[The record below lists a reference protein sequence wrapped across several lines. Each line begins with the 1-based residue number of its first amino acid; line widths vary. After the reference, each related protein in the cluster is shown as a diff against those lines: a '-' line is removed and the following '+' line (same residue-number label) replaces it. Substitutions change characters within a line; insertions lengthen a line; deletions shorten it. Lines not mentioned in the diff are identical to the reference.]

1 MRESFIKIR
10 NSRNMAVG
18 HTVIYVLVA
27 TCTLVSFIGGTGMS
41 LSAMIGILAAA
52 FLMIFL
58 DTQAFRQQIRFTEH
72 GKSGVI
78 YHMIRLVLACA
89 AFYLMSTEY
98 ERILMILV
106 IALFA
111 VEAVLYVP
119 FDETINR
126 VVTYLIMVALFI
138 VTFGLYFLSV
148 SRQYYDTHNKA
159 DLPAPISVQILTFG
173 IILMVTVILVGEVL
187 AALWNCFEKKIF
199 AQSRDVENLEEL
211 NKSLFEH
218 QEEIKKIN
226 EVLGRQKID
235 LQFANKKINRA
246 HDEMSLQNEV
256 ASIITASLG
265 GNEMLKNVAKTMRIR
280 LDMDLVMIISEPD
293 NSILAP
299 GEEPHG
305 RYVAISGNMG
315 KEFEDAVLKS
325 VRETEMKELMRLN
338 KTFMQN
344 LLMEA
349 VKFFEFLDEEQEL
362 PSMIFIPIIKQS
374 ERLGTLIVGKNKENA
389 FMDGR
394 NFYENIAS
402 QLSIGI
408 SNARLYAKMNDMAIR
423 DGLTRIY
430 NRGHLQELLNNYLS
444 DAMTKKIPV
453 TLALFDI
460 DKFKLVNDNY
470 GHQCGDEVIRHVA
483 HLLNRGAI
491 SYGGIAG
498 RYGGEEFV
506 IAFLGKSVDETFKIV
521 EEIHNEIR
529 NREVHYDNRVIHVT
543 ASAGIASYPETCTNP
558 SELLTR
564 ADWAMYNSKKNGRDK
579 ITIDSDK
586 IEAMM

>member
-1 MRESFIKIR
+1 MRENFIKIR

-18 HTVIYVLVA
+18 HILIYSLIA
-27 TCTLVSFIGGTGMS
+27 ACSLVSFIGGTGMS
-41 LSAMIGILAAA
+41 LPALISILAVA

-58 DTQAFRQQIRFTEH
+58 DTQAYRQQIHFTER

-78 YHMIRLVLACA
+78 YHMLRLVLACA
-89 AFYLMSTEY
+89 AFYVMTTEY
-98 ERILMILV
+98 ERILMIVV
-106 IALFA
+106 IFLFA

-138 VTFGLYFLSV
+138 VTFVLYFLTV
-148 SRQYYDTHNKA
+148 SRQYYNTHNKM
-159 DLPAPISVQILTFG
+159 DLPAAISVQILTFG
-173 IILMVTVILVGEVL
+173 IILMVTVILMGEVL

-199 AQSRDVENLEEL
+199 AQNRDVENLNEL

-246 HDEMSLQNEV
+246 HDEMSVQNEV

-265 GNEMLKNVAKTMRIR
+265 RDEMLQNVTKIMRIR

-293 NSILAP
+293 NSLLAP
-299 GEEPHG
+299 GEEPQG

-315 KEFEDAVLKS
+315 KAFEEAIMKS

-430 NRGHLQELLNNYLS
+430 NRGHLQELLSNYLS
-444 DAMTKKIPV
+444 DAMIKKIPV

-483 HLLNRGAI
+483 HLLNKGAI

-506 IAFLGKSVDETFKIV
+506 IAFLGKSVEETFKIV

-579 ITIDSDK
+579 ITIDSDQ

>member
-18 HTVIYVLVA
+18 HVLIYALIA
-27 TCTLVSFIGGTGMS
+27 ACSLVSFISGTGMT
-41 LSAMIGILAAA
+41 LLGMIGIMAVA
-52 FLMIFL
+52 FLMIFM
-58 DTQAFRQQIRFTEH
+58 DMQAYRQQIHFTEN

-78 YHMIRLVLACA
+78 YHMLRLVLACA

-98 ERILMILV
+98 ERILMIVV

-111 VEAVLYVP
+111 VEVILYIP

-138 VTFGLYFLSV
+138 VTFGLYFLTV
-148 SRQYYDTHNKA
+148 SREYANTHNRA
-159 DLPAPISVQILTFG
+159 DLPAVFSVQILTFG
-173 IILMVTVILVGEVL
+173 IILMVSVILIGEIL

-199 AQSRDVENLEEL
+199 AQNRDVENLNEL

-246 HDEMSLQNEV
+246 HDEMSVQNEV

-265 GNEMLKNVAKTMRIR
+265 GDEMLQNVVKIMRIR

-299 GEEPHG
+299 GEEPQG

-315 KEFEDAVLKS
+315 EEFEQAIMKS

-349 VKFFEFLDEEQEL
+349 VKFFEYLDEEQEL

-430 NRGHLQELLNNYLS
+430 NRGHLQELLSNYLS

-483 HLLNRGAI
+483 HLLNKGAI

-506 IAFLGKSVDETFKIV
+506 IAFLGKSVEETFKIV

-529 NREVHYDNRVIHVT
+529 NRDVKFDNRVIHVT

-558 SELLTR
+558 GELLTR
-564 ADWAMYNSKKNGRDK
+564 ADWAMYYSKKNGRDK
-579 ITIDSDK
+579 ITIDSDQV
-586 IEAMM
+586 EAMM

>member
-1 MRESFIKIR
+1 MRENFMKIR
-10 NSRNMAVG
+10 NSKSAVLG
-18 HTVIYVLVA
+18 HVIIYILIAICVL
-27 TCTLVSFIGGTGMS
+27 LSFIEGTGI
-41 LSAMIGILAAA
+41 LLPAMIGILLVSILLA
-52 FLMIFL
+52 FLE
-58 DTQAFRQQIRFTEH
+58 TQAFWGKIHFTEN
-72 GKSGVI
+72 GKPGVI
-78 YHMIRLVLACA
+78 YHMFRLAFACT
-89 AFYLMSTEY
+89 AFYLMTTEY
-98 ERILMILV
+98 ERIMMAVV

-126 VVTYLIMVALFI
+126 VVSYLIMVAMFI
-138 VTFGLYFLSV
+138 ITFGLYFMNMN
-148 SRQYYDTHNKA
+148 RQYAAAHNKES
-159 DLPAPISVQILTFG
+159 LPAAFSTQILVFG
-173 IILMVTVILVGEVL
+173 VSILVAVILIGEIL
-187 AALWNCFEKKIF
+187 AALWNCFEKRIF
-199 AQSRDVENLEEL
+199 AQDRAVENLNEL
-211 NKSLFEH
+211 NKSLCEH

-246 HDEMSLQNEV
+246 HDEMSVQNEV

-265 GNEMLKNVAKTMRIR
+265 KEEMLQNVTKIMRIR
-280 LDMDLVMIISEPD
+280 LDMDLVMIILEPD
-293 NSILAP
+293 NSLLAP
-299 GEEPHG
+299 GEEPAG
-305 RYVAISGNMG
+305 RYLAFSGNLG
-315 KEFEDAVLKS
+315 ESFEGAVLKS
-325 VRETEMKELMRLN
+325 VRETKMKELMQLN
-338 KTFMQN
+338 QTYMQN
-344 LLMEA
+344 ASMDS
-349 VKFFEFLDEEQEL
+349 VKFFEYLDDEQEL
-362 PSMIFIPIIKQS
+362 PSMIFIPIVKQD
-374 ERLGTLIVGKNKENA
+374 ERLGTLVVGKNKEDA

-430 NRGHLQELLNNYLS
+430 NRRYLQELLTEYLS
-444 DAMTKKIPV
+444 DAVAKKIPV

-483 HLLNRGAI
+483 HLLNKGAI
-491 SYGGIAG
+491 QYGGIAG

-506 IAFLGKSVDETFKIV
+506 IAFLGKNVEETYKIV

-529 NREVHYDNRVIHVT
+529 SREVKYDSRIIHVT
-543 ASAGIASYPETCTNP
+543 ASAGIASYPFTCSNP

-564 ADWAMYNSKKNGRDK
+564 ADWAMYSSKKNGRDK

-586 IEAMM
+586 IETMM

>member
-1 MRESFIKIR
+1 MREKFIEIR

-18 HTVIYVLVA
+18 HVIIYAVIAASSLI
-27 TCTLVSFIGGTGMS
+27 SFLGGKGMA
-41 LSAMIGILAAA
+41 LPAMIGIMAVA

-58 DTQAFRQQIRFTEH
+58 DMQAYRQQIHFTES

-78 YHMIRLVLACA
+78 YHMLRLVLACA

-98 ERILMILV
+98 ERILMIVV

-111 VEAVLYVP
+111 VEVILYVP

-126 VVTYLIMVALFI
+126 VVTYLVMVALFI
-138 VTFGLYFLSV
+138 VTFGLYFLTV
-148 SRQYYDTHNKA
+148 SRQYSNTHNKA
-159 DLPAPISVQILTFG
+159 DLPAAFSVQILAFG
-173 IILMVTVILVGEVL
+173 VILMVAVVLIGEVL

-199 AQSRDVENLEEL
+199 AQNRDVENLNEL

-246 HDEMSLQNEV
+246 HDEMSVQNEV

-265 GNEMLKNVAKTMRIR
+265 GDEMLQNVVKIMRIR

-299 GEEPHG
+299 GEEPQG

-315 KEFEDAVLKS
+315 EEFEQAIMKS

-430 NRGHLQELLNNYLS
+430 NRGHLQELLSNYLS

-483 HLLNRGAI
+483 HLLNKGAI

-506 IAFLGKSVDETFKIV
+506 IAFLGKSVEETFKIV

-529 NREVHYDNRVIHVT
+529 NRDVKFDNRIIHVT

-558 SELLTR
+558 GELLTR
-564 ADWAMYNSKKNGRDK
+564 ADWAMYYSKKNGRDK
-579 ITIDSDK
+579 ITIDSDQV
-586 IEAMM
+586 EAMM

>member
-1 MRESFIKIR
+1 MREKFIEIR

-18 HTVIYVLVA
+18 HVIIYAVIAASSLI
-27 TCTLVSFIGGTGMS
+27 SFLGGKGMA
-41 LSAMIGILAAA
+41 LPAMIGIMAVA

-58 DTQAFRQQIRFTEH
+58 DMQAYRQQIHFTES

-78 YHMIRLVLACA
+78 YHMLRLVLACA

-98 ERILMILV
+98 ERILMIVV

-111 VEAVLYVP
+111 VEVILYVP

-138 VTFGLYFLSV
+138 VTFGLYFLTV
-148 SRQYYDTHNKA
+148 SRQYSNTHNKA
-159 DLPAPISVQILTFG
+159 DLPAAFSVQIMAFG
-173 IILMVTVILVGEVL
+173 VILMVAVVLIGEVL

-199 AQSRDVENLEEL
+199 AQNRDVENLNEL

-246 HDEMSLQNEV
+246 HDEMSVQNEV

-265 GNEMLKNVAKTMRIR
+265 GDEMLQNVVKIMRIR

-299 GEEPHG
+299 GEEPQG

-315 KEFEDAVLKS
+315 EEFEQAIMKS

-430 NRGHLQELLNNYLS
+430 NRGHLQELLSNYLS

-483 HLLNRGAI
+483 HLLNKGAI

-506 IAFLGKSVDETFKIV
+506 IAFLGKSVEETFKIV

-529 NREVHYDNRVIHVT
+529 NRDVKFDNRIIHVT

-558 SELLTR
+558 GELLTR
-564 ADWAMYNSKKNGRDK
+564 ADWAMYYSKKNGRDK
-579 ITIDSDK
+579 ITIDSDQV
-586 IEAMM
+586 EAMM

>member
-1 MRESFIKIR
+1 MRESFNKIR
-10 NSRNMAVG
+10 NSRNITVG
-18 HTVIYVLVA
+18 HIVMYALVA
-27 TCTLVSFIGGTGMS
+27 TCSLVSYIAGTGIS
-41 LSAMIGILAAA
+41 LVALISILGAS

-58 DTQAFRQQIRFTEH
+58 DTQAHRERIHFTER
-72 GKSGVI
+72 GKPGVV
-78 YHMIRLVLACA
+78 YHMLRLVLACA

-98 ERILMILV
+98 ERIMMIVV

-138 VTFGLYFLSV
+138 VTFGLYFLNISH
-148 SRQYYDTHNKA
+148 QYYETHNKT
-159 DLPAPISVQILTFG
+159 DLPAAISVQILVFG
-173 IILMVTVILVGEVL
+173 VILMVTVILVGEVL

-199 AQSRDVENLEEL
+199 AQNRDVENLNEL

-246 HDEMSLQNEV
+246 HDEMSVQNEV
-256 ASIITASLG
+256 ASIITASPQRD
-265 GNEMLKNVAKTMRIR
+265 EMLQNVTKIMRIR

-293 NSILAP
+293 NSLLAP
-299 GEEPHG
+299 GEEPQG

-315 KEFEDAVLKS
+315 EAFEEAILKS
-325 VRETEMKELMRLN
+325 VRETDMTELMRLN
-338 KTFMQN
+338 NTFMQN

-444 DAMTKKIPV
+444 DAMSKKIPV

-483 HLLNRGAI
+483 HLLNKGAI
-491 SYGGIAG
+491 SNNGIAG

-506 IAFLGKSVDETFKIV
+506 IAFLGKTVDETFKIV

-529 NREVHYDNRVIHVT
+529 SREVHYDNRVIHVT
-543 ASAGIASYPETCTNP
+543 ASAGISSYPETCTNP
-558 SELLTR
+558 SEILTR
-564 ADWAMYNSKKNGRDK
+564 ADWAMYNSKKNGRDR

-586 IEAMM
+586 VEAMM